1 MNSENNP
8 NVNASGT
15 TSPGAPQKQP
25 QPQQPSGAEPQG
37 DAKKQLSEADYL
49 AREQAQASAAIS
61 AVLTDMKRAVAQGVD
76 VREWTRQ
83 HPLIMAG
90 TATVAGFV
98 AGMLVT
104 PSKKETFKD
113 FFGDKWEAFKE
124 KMTPPATAAATVGNP
139 PPAAPQGEPS
149 SILGTIIKQAI
160 QVLGPALGGMITGAM
175 AGEAEGAKNGHP
187 DGPTHSAPETAT
199 RNP

>member
-1 MNSENNP
+1 
-8 NVNASGT
+8 
-15 TSPGAPQKQP
+15 
-25 QPQQPSGAEPQG
+25 
-37 DAKKQLSEADYL
+37 
-49 AREQAQASAAIS
+49 
-61 AVLTDMKRAVAQGVD
+61 MKRAAAQGVD
-76 VREWTRQ
+76 VRQWTRE

-124 KMTPPATAAATVGNP
+124 KMTPPATATATVGNP
-139 PPAAPQGEPS
+139 PPAASQGEPS
-149 SILGTIIKQAI
+149 SILETIIKQAI

-175 AGEAEGAKNGHP
+175 AGDAEGAKNGHP
-187 DGPTHSAPETAT
+187 ESDSHSTSESAT
-199 RNP
+199 RA

>member
-15 TSPGAPQKQP
+15 TSPGAPQKPP
-25 QPQQPSGAEPQG
+25 QMQQPSGGEPQG
-37 DAKKQLSEADYL
+37 DARKQPSEADYL
-49 AREQAQASAAIS
+49 AREQAQASAAIT

-76 VREWTRQ
+76 VRAWTRQ

-113 FFGDKWEAFKE
+113 FFGDKWEAFKD
-124 KMTPPATAAATVGNP
+124 KMTPPATATATVGNP
-139 PPAAPQGEPS
+139 PPPAPQGEPT

-160 QVLGPALGGMITGAM
+160 QVLGPAIGGMVTGAM

-187 DGPTHSAPETAT
+187 ESDSHPAPESAPRA
-199 RNP
+199 

>member
-25 QPQQPSGAEPQG
+25 QTQQPSGEPQG
-37 DAKKQLSEADYL
+37 DAKKQPSEADYI
-49 AREQAQASAAIS
+49 AREQAQATAAIS
-61 AVLTDMKRAVAQGVD
+61 AVLADMKKAAVHAAD

-98 AGMLVT
+98 AGMLVM

-124 KMTPPATAAATVGNP
+124 KMTPPATATATVGDKP
-139 PPAAPQGEPS
+139 PPAPQGEPT

-160 QVLGPALGGMITGAM
+160 QVLGPAIGGMVTGAM
-175 AGEAEGAKNGHP
+175 AGEAKGAENGHP
-187 DGPTHSAPETAT
+187 EGQSPSAETTT
-199 RNP
+199 RSV

>member
-15 TSPGAPQKQP
+15 TSPGAPPKPPQPNGGPQADGKKQP
-25 QPQQPSGAEPQG
+25 
-37 DAKKQLSEADYL
+37 SEADYL
-49 AREQAQASAAIS
+49 AKEQAQASAAIT
-61 AVLTDMKRAVAQGVD
+61 AVLADMKRAVAQGVD

-98 AGMLVT
+98 AGMLVM

-113 FFGDKWEAFKE
+113 FFGDK
-124 KMTPPATAAATVGNP
+124 
-139 PPAAPQGEPS
+139 
-149 SILGTIIKQAI
+149 
-160 QVLGPALGGMITGAM
+160 
-175 AGEAEGAKNGHP
+175 
-187 DGPTHSAPETAT
+187 
-199 RNP
+199 

>member
-8 NVNASGT
+8 NVNASHT

-25 QPQQPSGAEPQG
+25 QPQQPSGEPQD
-37 DAKKQLSEADYL
+37 DAKNQPSEADYL
-49 AREQAQASAAIS
+49 TKQQAQASAAIS

-76 VREWTRQ
+76 VRQWTRQ

-124 KMTPPATAAATVGNP
+124 KMTPPATATATVGNP
-139 PPAAPQGEPS
+139 PPQAAQGEPS

-160 QVLGPALGGMITGAM
+160 QVLGPAIGGMVTGAM

-187 DGPTHSAPETAT
+187 DGETHSAPETST
-199 RNP
+199 RT

>member
-1 MNSENNP
+1 M
-8 NVNASGT
+8 
-15 TSPGAPQKQP
+15 
-25 QPQQPSGAEPQG
+25 QQPSGGEPQA
-37 DAKKQLSEADYL
+37 DAKKQPSEADYL
-49 AREQAQASAAIS
+49 ANEQAQASAAIT
-61 AVLTDMKRAVAQGVD
+61 AVLADMKRAVAQGVD
-76 VREWTRQ
+76 VRAWTRQ

-124 KMTPPATAAATVGNP
+124 KMTPPATATATVGNP
-139 PPAAPQGEPS
+139 PPPAAQGEPT
-149 SILGTIIKQAI
+149 SILETIVKQAI
-160 QVLGPALGGMITGAM
+160 QVLGPAIGGMVTGAM

-187 DGPTHSAPETAT
+187 EAASHPAPESAPRA
-199 RNP
+199 

>member
-25 QPQQPSGAEPQG
+25 QTQQPSGEPQG
-37 DAKKQLSEADYL
+37 DAKKQPSEADYI
-49 AREQAQASAAIS
+49 AKEQAQASAAIS
-61 AVLTDMKRAVAQGVD
+61 AVLADMKRAVAQGVD

-98 AGMLVT
+98 AGMLVM

-113 FFGDKWEAFKE
+113 FFGDK
-124 KMTPPATAAATVGNP
+124 
-139 PPAAPQGEPS
+139 
-149 SILGTIIKQAI
+149 
-160 QVLGPALGGMITGAM
+160 
-175 AGEAEGAKNGHP
+175 
-187 DGPTHSAPETAT
+187 
-199 RNP
+199 

>member
-1 MNSENNP
+1 
-8 NVNASGT
+8 VNASHT

-25 QPQQPSGAEPQG
+25 QPQQPSGGEPQG
-37 DAKKQLSEADYL
+37 DAKKQTSEADYL
-49 AREQAQASAAIS
+49 AKEQAQASAAIS
-61 AVLTDMKRAVAQGVD
+61 AVLADMKRAVAQGAD
-76 VREWTRQ
+76 VRAWTRQ

-113 FFGDKWEAFKE
+113 FFGDTWEAFKE
-124 KMTPPATAAATVGNP
+124 KMTPPATATATVGNQP
-139 PPAAPQGEPS
+139 PPAPQGEPS

-160 QVLGPALGGMITGAM
+160 QVLGPAIGGMITGAM
-175 AGEAEGAKNGHP
+175 AGDAEGAKNGHQ
-187 DGPTHSAPETAT
+187 DGQSHPAPEPDRAV
-199 RNP
+199 P